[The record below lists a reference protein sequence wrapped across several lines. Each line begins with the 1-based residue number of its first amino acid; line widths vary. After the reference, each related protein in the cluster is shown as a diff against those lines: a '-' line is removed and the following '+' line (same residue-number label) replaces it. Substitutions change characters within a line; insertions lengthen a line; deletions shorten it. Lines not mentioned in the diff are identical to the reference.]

1 MHCVRCGRPLTT
13 PAKAIAS
20 KNGPLMWGRVCAI
33 KSGLIEP
40 KARTP
45 ALVTHQQADEVNK
58 NQLTLELAA

>member
-40 KARTP
+40 KPRTP
-45 ALVTHQQADEVNK
+45 ALVTHQQADEVDP
-58 NQLTLELAA
+58 NQLTLELTA